1 MKKVFLLL
9 LLICTLTAQAQ
20 TYWNGTADKNFPG
33 EGTEASPYLISTPE
47 QLAGLATRVNE
58 DGEDFAGK
66 FIQLANDIYLLSW
79 PKARIPSTGSLLA
92 TRFGSGAKRQNMPI
106 SVARLMVQDIP
117 STIIIMDREPTS
129 G

>member
-66 FIQLANDIYLLSW
+66 FIQLAN
-79 PKARIPSTGSLLA
+79 
-92 TRFGSGAKRQNMPI
+92 
-106 SVARLMVQDIP
+106 
-117 STIIIMDREPTS
+117 
-129 G
+129 